1 MKAMKF
7 FYVVVAGVAA
17 LGLALMGLAFV
28 VSGFDP
34 AVGQLKIDRGNVWMG
49 GALVDNA
56 ADIAGLDW
64 FVQDSEINDGVAVN
78 LGLIGDEEDQG
89 H

>member
-1 MKAMKF
+1 MKATKF
-7 FYVVVAGVAA
+7 FYAVVAGVAA

-64 FVQDSEINDGVAVN
+64 FVQDSETSQGVAVD

>member
-1 MKAMKF
+1 MKAMKL

-17 LGLALMGLAFV
+17 LGLVLMGLAFV
-28 VSGFDP
+28 ISGFDP

-49 GALVDNA
+49 GALVENA
-56 ADIAGLDW
+56 KDIAGLDW
-64 FVQDSEINDGVAVN
+64 FVQDSEINEGVAVN
-78 LGLIGDEEDQG
+78 LGPIGDEEDQA

>member
-1 MKAMKF
+1 MKATKF
-7 FYVVVAGVAA
+7 FYAVVAGIAA
-17 LGLALMGLAFV
+17 LGLALMGIAFA

-49 GALVDNA
+49 GMLVDNA

-64 FVQDSEINDGVAVN
+64 FVQDSEANQGVAVN
-78 LGLIGDEEDQG
+78 LGPIGDEGDQA

>member
-1 MKAMKF
+1 MKAMKL

-17 LGLALMGLAFV
+17 LGLVLMGLAFV
-28 VSGFDP
+28 ISGFDP

-49 GALVDNA
+49 GMLVDNA
-56 ADIAGLDW
+56 VDIAGLDW
-64 FVQDSEINDGVAVN
+64 FVQGSEANQGVAVN
-78 LGLIGDEEDQG
+78 LGPIGDEEDQA

>member
-1 MKAMKF
+1 MKTMKF
-7 FYVVVAGVAA
+7 FYVVVAGVGA
-17 LGLALMGLAFV
+17 LGLAFMGLAFV
-28 VSGFDP
+28 ISGFDP

-78 LGLIGDEEDQG
+78 LGLIGDEEDRAR
-89 H
+89 

>member
-17 LGLALMGLAFV
+17 LGLTLMGLAFV
-28 VSGFDP
+28 ISGFDP

-49 GALVDNA
+49 GALVENA
-56 ADIAGLDW
+56 KDIAGLDW
-64 FVQDSEINDGVAVN
+64 FVQDSEINEGVAVN
-78 LGLIGDEEDQG
+78 LGPIGDEEDQAR
-89 H
+89 